1 MESATIKEIRAL
13 GRMTTGELRERYKEV
28 FSEESR
34 SYNKQYLVR
43 RIAWQLQAMAE
54 GGLSERA
61 FRRAE
66 ELADESYL
74 RTRAPKVV
82 SGDTH
87 GSIDRT
93 AVRSFSSAHDRR
105 LPMPGTVLMRTYKGE
120 TISVMVLDR
129 GFEFDGDVYKSLT
142 AVARAVTGTHW
153 NGYHF
158 FGLKKEG
165 R

>member
-1 MESATIKEIRAL
+1 MEHATIKEIRAL
-13 GRMTTGELRERYKEV
+13 GRMTTGELRERYKEI
-28 FSEESR
+28 FSEETR

-43 RIAWQLQAMAE
+43 RIAWQLQALSE

-61 FRRAE
+61 LRRAE

-74 RTRAPKVV
+74 RTRAPKMIVGETREGEGCT
-82 SGDTH
+82 S
-87 GSIDRT
+87 
-93 AVRSFSSAHDRR
+93 VRSFSPVHDRR
-105 LPMPGTVLMRTYKGE
+105 LPMPGTVLTRTYKGE

-129 GFEFDGDVYKSLT
+129 GFEFDGDIYKSLT
-142 AVARAVTGTHW
+142 AVAKSVTGTHW